1 MKKKPTKE
9 LQKLR
14 QMAGLG
20 QFEVHEKTGIER
32 SRLSLIECGH
42 VEARPEELS
51 RIMGVIRAAHRR
63 QVEEFERIAG
73 SAEAA

>member
-14 QMAGLG
+14 EMAGLG
-20 QFEVHEKTGIER
+20 QFEVAREVGLDR
-32 SRLSLIECGH
+32 SRLSLIENGH
-42 VEARPEELS
+42 VEATPDELVAV
-51 RIMGVIRAAHRR
+51 MKVIRAAHRKLV
-63 QVEEFERIAG
+63 QEFERIAG